1 MSNNQSNINQ
11 TAPAAGSTPP
21 PPPVVATPGLGA
33 DGLAPS
39 STVSVPNSTIAPA
52 IQSVATNVPSVN
64 NSESQGTNTA
74 GDTSGAPSQPSD
86 VIMLLQYHSE
96 E

>member
-39 STVSVPNSTIAPA
+39 STVSVPKT
-52 IQSVATNVPSVN
+52 TNGLDC
-64 NSESQGTNTA
+64 EKEQ
-74 GDTSGAPSQPSD
+74 
-86 VIMLLQYHSE
+86 
-96 E
+96 